1 MKSSVTFRTLISSL
15 VLVIFTLLSNS
26 TISQAKT
33 EPFENNEALNSE
45 NKSSGPEDPKELES
59 ILDKFISEKMEEY
72 HIPGLVF
79 VLVKDGEIFFS
90 KGYGYADLDKKIPVK
105 PDETLFRVGS
115 ISKLFTATAA
125 MQLYEQGRL
134 DLNSDVNEY
143 LELFQL
149 QENYP
154 KPVTMANLLTHTA
167 GFRGKAIGYLT
178 LRESDRIPLG
188 EFLAANMPSQALP
201 PGSVISYSNHGF
213 YLAGHLVEEISGVSF
228 AQFVADNILHP
239 LGMEKSSFLMLPHLL
254 PNLAKSY
261 SYSNGNYEVVPV
273 RYSIPEA
280 SPAGSLI
287 ATADDMA
294 RFMIAHLQGGRY
306 GDNRILN
313 EVICCEMQQQQFANH
328 PRLPG
333 TCYGFYEYSGYNQR
347 AIFHDGDIAGF
358 SSRLFL
364 LPDLNLGIFVCNNGD
379 NSRFRMQITDQFLS
393 HYYPAQKQAS
403 PSSPSP
409 GFKTRAK
416 RLAGSYRSLRLGL
429 DSIDKLATTG
439 ALLNI
444 KDRHVNSWIEVEPL
458 FFQASKSETRFAFR
472 EDSEGNITHLFID
485 AQQMPMSLEKIA
497 WYDTP
502 IFMWISIG
510 FILFV
515 FLSACVIWIIRHRIR
530 HRRKQSAESRSARRA
545 RLLMILIVTLN
556 LIFFIGFTPSMF
568 LLEDELV
575 YGVPLVITALL
586 IIPIITSVL
595 TVGLPVFSFLAWKR
609 KYWSFIER
617 LHYSLIAFTCMGFI
631 LWLHH
636 WNLLGFRY

>member
-1 MKSSVTFRTLISSL
+1 MFRTLILSL
-15 VLVIFTLLSNS
+15 VLAIFTLLFNG

-33 EPFENNEALNSE
+33 KPFEYNEAVSSE
-45 NKSSGPEDPKELES
+45 NKNSGPEDPKELES
-59 ILDKFISEKMEEY
+59 FLDKFIIEKMEEY

-79 VLVKDGEIFFS
+79 VLVKDDEIFFT

-115 ISKLFTATAA
+115 VSKLFTATAA
-125 MQLYEQGRL
+125 MQLYEQGHL
-134 DLNSDVNEY
+134 DLNTNVNEY
-143 LELFQL
+143 LKLFKL
-149 QENYP
+149 EENYP
-154 KPVTMANLLTHTA
+154 KPVTVANLLAHTA
-167 GFRGKAIGYLT
+167 GFRGRAIGYLT
-178 LRESDRIPLG
+178 LRESDRIPLS
-188 EFLAANMPSQALP
+188 EFLAANVPPRALP

-213 YLAGHLVEEISGVSF
+213 YLAGHLVEEISGVPF
-228 AQFVADNILHP
+228 AQYVADSILLP

-261 SYSNGNYEVVPV
+261 SFSNGNYKAVPV
-273 RYSIPEA
+273 RYSIPES
-280 SPAGSLI
+280 SPAGSMI
-287 ATADDMA
+287 ATANDMA
-294 RFMIAHLQGGRY
+294 RFMIAHLQGGRF

-313 EVICCEMQQQQFANH
+313 EGTCREMHQQQFTNH
-328 PRLPG
+328 ARLPG
-333 TCYGFYEYSGYNQR
+333 TCYGFYEYSGHSQR

-379 NSRFRMQITDQFLS
+379 NSRFRMQLTDQFLS
-393 HYYPAQKQAS
+393 HYYPTQEQTS
-403 PSSPSP
+403 PSQPSTD
-409 GFKTRAK
+409 FKLRGK
-416 RLAGSYRSLRLGL
+416 RLTGSYRSLRLGL
-429 DSIDKLATTG
+429 DSIDKLASMG
-439 ALLNI
+439 DLINI
-444 KDRHVNSWIEVEPL
+444 KDSYVNSWIEIGPL
-458 FFQASKSETRFAFR
+458 LFQVTKSETRLAFR
-472 EDSEGNITHLFID
+472 EDSEGNITHLFFD
-485 AQQMPMSLEKIA
+485 AQQMPVSLEKLA

-502 IFMWISIG
+502 TFLWISSG

-515 FLSACVIWIIRHRIR
+515 FLSAYAFWPIMHRIR
-530 HRRKQSAESRSARRA
+530 RRRKQSAESNRSARRA
-545 RLLMILIVTLN
+545 RILAILTVTLN
-556 LIFFIGFTPSMF
+556 LIFILGFTPSMF

-595 TVGLPVFSFLAWKR
+595 TVGLPVFSVLAWKH
-609 KYWSFIER
+609 KYWSFVER